1 MQAQR
6 PLTRE
11 EAKRLTRQRLLQAGQ
26 DLLACHG
33 PEGLTT
39 GRVTQRAGVA
49 QATFYVHF
57 RDLDQLLAEVATGIV
72 EQVQAALTRQRLRFD
87 AGERLW
93 PDVRESYRMSLAA
106 IEEHA
111 PLLRRFL
118 AEGLGGVGVL
128 ATCGRALMVDLTSRL
143 YADLRALPLTAAL
156 DDNRL
161 RLGADAVV
169 GLTVHTGLGLA
180 EGRLRDRE
188 AALDMLCRVTLALL
202 AP

>member
-6 PLTRE
+6 PLTRD
-11 EAKRLTRQRLLQAGQ
+11 EAKRLTRQRMLQAGRE
-26 DLLACHG
+26 LLALHG

-39 GRVTQRAGVA
+39 GRVAQRAGVA

-57 RDLDQLLAEVATGIV
+57 RDLDQLLAEVATGII
-72 EQVQAALTRQRLRFD
+72 EQVQAALTRQRLRFGE
-87 AGERLW
+87 GERLW

-106 IEEHA
+106 IGEHA

-118 AEGLGGVGVL
+118 AESLGGDGVL
-128 ATCGRALMVDLTSRL
+128 AACGRALMADLTRQL

-156 DDNRL
+156 DDKRL

-180 EGRLRDRE
+180 EGRLQDRE

>member
-1 MQAQR
+1 MQTQR

-11 EAKRLTRQRLLQAGQ
+11 EAKRLTRQRLLRAGQ
-26 DLLACHG
+26 ELLAGHG

-39 GRVTQRAGVA
+39 GRVAQRAGVA

-72 EQVQAALTRQRLRFD
+72 DQVQAALTRQRRRFAEGD
-87 AGERLW
+87 RLG
-93 PDVRESYRMSLAA
+93 PDIRESYRLSLAA

-118 AEGLGGVGVL
+118 AESLGGDGVL
-128 ATCGRALMVDLTSRL
+128 AVCGRALMADLTSQL
-143 YADLRALPLTAAL
+143 HADLRALPLTAAL
-156 DDNRL
+156 DDERL

-180 EGRLRDRE
+180 EGRLPDRE